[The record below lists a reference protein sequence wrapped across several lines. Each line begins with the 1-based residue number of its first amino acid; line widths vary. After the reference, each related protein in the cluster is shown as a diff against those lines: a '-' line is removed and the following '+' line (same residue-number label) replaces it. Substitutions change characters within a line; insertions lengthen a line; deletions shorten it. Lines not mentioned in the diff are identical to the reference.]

1 MSILELSGAS
11 PIRNPTPAP
20 VQAVRPVEAP
30 KPPAAPLEPAV
41 RVDIRSGDRPA
52 PAVEEE
58 RPVEAAPVDQ
68 NERRVRI
75 DEDTKSLVY
84 QVVDPASGDIVVQ
97 LPDPVVLKA
106 RAYAE
111 AAAAKLQSNERPL
124 DRTA

>member
-106 RAYAE
+106 RA
-111 AAAAKLQSNERPL
+111 
-124 DRTA
+124 

>member
-1 MSILELSGAS
+1 MSILEVSGTS
-11 PIRNPTPAP
+11 PVRSPTPAP
-20 VQAVRPVEAP
+20 VQPVQRVEAP
-30 KPPAAPLEPAV
+30 KPAAAPLEPAV
-41 RVDIRSGDRPA
+41 RLDIRSGDRPV

-68 NERRVRI
+68 KERRITI

-84 QVVDPASGDIVVQ
+84 QLVDGASGDIVIQ

-111 AAAAKLQSNERPL
+111 AAAAKLEAAERPL